1 MGGLFVAVVVVL
13 MWTTGSTGIIGNGW
27 RWAGPVFGVFAAAAI
42 GLLLALTAGR
52 PVLTRA
58 AIFTI
63 VALVSASVPSKILYG
78 LASPLARVQEGSM
91 STVLFEQRP
100 KYIETID
107 LERQTG
113 WTDTQAEAA
122 QWLRGNSALDDL
134 LATNLTL
141 SALVPALTG
150 RTTYIS
156 DIHMQAPYG
165 RTSDVLEIQRR
176 EAASWAFINEPS
188 KESVEPLCQAGVRWI
203 WVDPQ
208 RAASEN
214 WGPFAEKQFSR
225 DDVVILEVNRSF
237 CG

>member
-1 MGGLFVAVVVVL
+1 
-13 MWTTGSTGIIGNGW
+13 
-27 RWAGPVFGVFAAAAI
+27 
-42 GLLLALTAGR
+42 
-52 PVLTRA
+52 
-58 AIFTI
+58 
-63 VALVSASVPSKILYG
+63 
-78 LASPLARVQEGSM
+78 M
-91 STVLFEQRP
+91 STVLFEKRP
-100 KYIETID
+100 NYIETID

-122 QWLRGNSALDDL
+122 QWLREISAPNDL

-165 RTSDVLEIQRR
+165 RASDVLEIQRR